1 MGGIRKQ
8 RKKYESPGHPWQRAR
23 LAEELVFVG
32 EYGLRN
38 KRELW
43 RHRTMLARFRS
54 TARDLLAL
62 PTEARGER
70 EAQLL
75 GRLHRLGLL
84 EKNARLDDVLDL
96 TVRDILERRLQT
108 QVWRQGLAKT
118 VHHARQLV
126 VHGHI
131 ALNGRRVTSPGM
143 LLYRGQ
149 EQALEYALGSPYQS
163 PNHPERPKGAVAA
176 PAPAAP
182 PTPPAREVVVVK
194 LPQIRDIKEIP
205 IEEELEEEAEE
216 EAEEELEAA
225 EEEKP
230 EEEAPPQKQE
240 KKKEKPKARK
250 TKPKK
255 EKAEK
260 GSSKRTKTK

>member
-8 RKKYESPGHPWQRAR
+8 RKKYESPGHPWQKTR
-23 LAEELVFVG
+23 LAEELVYVG

-43 RHRTMLARFRS
+43 RHRTMLTRFRS

-62 PTEARGER
+62 PPEARGER
-70 EAQLL
+70 ESQLL
-75 GRLHRLGLL
+75 GRLYRLGLL

-96 TVRDILERRLQT
+96 SVRDVLERRLQT

-131 ALNGRRVTSPGM
+131 ALNGRRVASPGM

-149 EQALEYALGSPYQS
+149 EQALEYAPGSPYQA
-163 PNHPERPKGAVAA
+163 PDHPERPKGAVAA
-176 PAPAAP
+176 PTPAP
-182 PTPPAREVVVVK
+182 PSPPSREVVVVK
-194 LPQIRDIKEIP
+194 LPQIRDIKEVP
-205 IEEELEEEAEE
+205 IEEEMEMEEAEE
-216 EAEEELEAA
+216 EIEEA

-230 EEEAPPQKQE
+230 EESPAE
-240 KKKEKPKARK
+240 KEKEKPKARK
-250 TKPKK
+250 T
-255 EKAEK
+255 
-260 GSSKRTKTK
+260 RTKKKKSE